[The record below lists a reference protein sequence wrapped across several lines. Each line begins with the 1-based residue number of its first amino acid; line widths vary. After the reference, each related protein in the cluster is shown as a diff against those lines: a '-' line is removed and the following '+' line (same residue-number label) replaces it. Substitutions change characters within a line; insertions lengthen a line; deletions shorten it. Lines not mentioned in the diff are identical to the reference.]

1 MKKRFKLNDYILIP
15 INGEYKIKKIS
26 NEENVNHVS
35 LYFVNFVCKNEIIY
49 KWMPTKNEVCVF
61 KYNYISEVFID
72 KFKEMGEYG
81 FISQNS
87 FQIETLCPCCR
98 ESEPFTTINEFSS
111 CEPYFKE

>member
-1 MKKRFKLNDYILIP
+1 
-15 INGEYKIKKIS
+15 
-26 NEENVNHVS
+26 
-35 LYFVNFVCKNEIIY
+35 
-49 KWMPTKNEVCVF
+49 
-61 KYNYISEVFID
+61 
-72 KFKEMGEYG
+72 MGEYG